1 MYCFKKAGKTYSN
14 FCESLLVKMLLK
26 ILQFILLLPALCLF
40 YLLVWPVEIDPV
52 AWDAPIAP
60 AMESSFAKNNFLKNV
75 EILGLNDG
83 IGPEDVAIDDNGNMY
98 AGYDDGRI
106 IKYDK
111 TGNRIGVFVET
122 FGRPLG
128 MRFDLDGNLIIADAV
143 RGLIK
148 VDMQGTLTVLATES
162 DGIPLKFTDDLD
174 IANDGKIYFSDA
186 STRYGIGEDR
196 FDLMEHRPNGRL
208 VVYDPETNKT
218 TTLLDNLYFAN
229 GVAMSPDGTFVLFNE
244 TYMYRVQ
251 KYWIKGE
258 KAGTSEIVIDN
269 LPGFPDNISSNGKGI
284 YWIALFTV
292 RNLLVDNTADKP
304 FIRKMIVRMPESMQP
319 QPEPYGFVLGI
330 DSDGNII
337 YNLQDPS
344 QDAYSP
350 ITSVKEKNGILY
362 FGSLTYPGFA
372 RIKAPK

>member
-1 MYCFKKAGKTYSN
+1 M
-14 FCESLLVKMLLK
+14 LK
-26 ILQFILLLPALCLF
+26 ILRFILLFPALCLF

-52 AWDAPIAP
+52 AWDAPVPP
-60 AMESSFAKNNFLKNV
+60 AMEGTFAKNNFLKDV

-83 IGPEDVAIDDNGNMY
+83 IGPEDVAIDDSGNMY

-122 FGRPLG
+122 NGRPLG
-128 MRFDLDGNLIIADAV
+128 MRFDLDGNLIIADAI

-148 VDMQGTLTVLATES
+148 VDMQGTLSILSTES
-162 DGIPLKFTDDLD
+162 DGIPLGFTDDLD
-174 IANDGKIYFSDA
+174 IASDGKIYFSDA
-186 STRYGIGEDR
+186 SNKFNYGEDR
-196 FDLMEHRPNGRL
+196 FDLMEHRPHGRL
-208 VVYDPETNKT
+208 LVYDPETNTT
-218 TTLLDNLYFAN
+218 TTLLDSLYFAN
-229 GVAMSPDGTFVLFNE
+229 GVAIGSDGTFVLFNE

-292 RNLLVDNTADKP
+292 RNLAVDSTADKP
-304 FIRKMIVRMPESMQP
+304 FLRKMIVRMPESMQP
-319 QPEPYGFVLGI
+319 QPEPYGFALGI
-330 DSDGNII
+330 DGDGNVI
-337 YNLQDPS
+337 YNLQDS
-344 QDAYSP
+344 SHDAYSP
-350 ITSVKEKNGILY
+350 ITSIKEKNKVLY

-372 RIKAPK
+372 RINAPE

>member
-1 MYCFKKAGKTYSN
+1 
-14 FCESLLVKMLLK
+14 MLLK
-26 ILQFILLLPALCLF
+26 ILQFILLLPAVCLF

-186 STRYGIGEDR
+186 STRYGIG
-196 FDLMEHRPNGRL
+196 
-208 VVYDPETNKT
+208 
-218 TTLLDNLYFAN
+218 
-229 GVAMSPDGTFVLFNE
+229 
-244 TYMYRVQ
+244 
-251 KYWIKGE
+251 
-258 KAGTSEIVIDN
+258 
-269 LPGFPDNISSNGKGI
+269 
-284 YWIALFTV
+284 
-292 RNLLVDNTADKP
+292 
-304 FIRKMIVRMPESMQP
+304 
-319 QPEPYGFVLGI
+319 
-330 DSDGNII
+330 
-337 YNLQDPS
+337 
-344 QDAYSP
+344 
-350 ITSVKEKNGILY
+350 
-362 FGSLTYPGFA
+362 
-372 RIKAPK
+372 

>member
-1 MYCFKKAGKTYSN
+1 M
-14 FCESLLVKMLLK
+14 LK
-26 ILQFILLLPALCLF
+26 ILRFILLFPALCLF

-52 AWDAPIAP
+52 AWDAPVPP
-60 AMESSFAKNNFLKNV
+60 AMEGTFAKNNFLKDV

-83 IGPEDVAIDDNGNMY
+83 IGPEDVAIDDSGNMY

-122 FGRPLG
+122 NGRPLG
-128 MRFDLDGNLIIADAV
+128 MRFDLDGNLIIADAI

-148 VDMQGTLTVLATES
+148 VDMQGTLSILSTES
-162 DGIPLKFTDDLD
+162 DGIPLGFTDDLD
-174 IANDGKIYFSDA
+174 IASDGKIYFSDA
-186 STRYGIGEDR
+186 SNKFNYGEDR
-196 FDLMEHRPNGRL
+196 FDLMEHRPHGRL
-208 VVYDPETNKT
+208 LVYDPETNTT
-218 TTLLDNLYFAN
+218 TTLLDSLYFAN
-229 GVAMSPDGTFVLFNE
+229 GVAIGSDGTFVLFNE

-292 RNLLVDNTADKP
+292 RNLAVDSTANKP
-304 FIRKMIVRMPESMQP
+304 FLRKMIVRMPESMQP
-319 QPEPYGFVLGI
+319 QPEPYGFALGI
-330 DSDGNII
+330 DGDGNVI
-337 YNLQDPS
+337 YNLQDS
-344 QDAYSP
+344 SHDAYSP
-350 ITSVKEKNGILY
+350 ITSIKEKNKVLY

-372 RIKAPK
+372 RINAPE

>member
-1 MYCFKKAGKTYSN
+1 
-14 FCESLLVKMLLK
+14 MLLK
-26 ILQFILLLPALCLF
+26 ILQFILLLPAVCLF

-304 FIRKMIVRMPESMQP
+304 FIRKMIVRMPELMQP

>member
-1 MYCFKKAGKTYSN
+1 M
-14 FCESLLVKMLLK
+14 LK
-26 ILQFILLLPALCLF
+26 ILRFILLFPALCLF

-52 AWDAPIAP
+52 AWDSPIPP
-60 AMESSFAKNNFLKNV
+60 AMEGSFAKNNFLKDV

-83 IGPEDVAIDDNGNMY
+83 IGPEDVAIDDSGNMY

-122 FGRPLG
+122 NGRPLG
-128 MRFDLDGNLIIADAV
+128 MRFDLEGNLIVADAI

-148 VDMQGTLTVLATES
+148 IDMQVSLTILSTES
-162 DGIPLKFTDDLD
+162 DDGIPLGFTDDLD

-186 STRYGIGEDR
+186 SDKFSYGKDR
-196 FDLMEHRPNGRL
+196 FDLMEHRPHGRL
-208 VVYDPETNKT
+208 LVYNPETKTT

-229 GVAMSPDGTFVLFNE
+229 GVAIGSDGTFVLFNE

-284 YWIALFTV
+284 YWIALFTI
-292 RNLLVDNTADKP
+292 RNLAVDSTADKP
-304 FIRKMIVRMPESMQP
+304 FFRKMIVRMPESMQP

-330 DSDGNII
+330 DRDGNVI
-337 YNLQDPS
+337 YNLQDS
-344 QDAYSP
+344 SHDAYSP
-350 ITSVKEKNGILY
+350 ITSVKEKNEVLY

-372 RIKAPK
+372 RINAPE

>member
-1 MYCFKKAGKTYSN
+1 M
-14 FCESLLVKMLLK
+14 LK
-26 ILQFILLLPALCLF
+26 ILRFILLFPALCLF

-52 AWDAPIAP
+52 AWDSPIPP
-60 AMESSFAKNNFLKNV
+60 AMEGSFAKNNFLKDV

-83 IGPEDVAIDDNGNMY
+83 IGPEDVAIDDSGNMY

-111 TGNRIGVFVET
+111 TGNRMGIFVET
-122 FGRPLG
+122 NGRPLG
-128 MRFDLDGNLIIADAV
+128 MRFDLDGNLIVADAI

-148 VDMQGTLTVLATES
+148 VDMQGTLTVLSTKS
-162 DGIPLKFTDDLD
+162 DDGIPLGFTDDLD

-196 FDLMEHRPNGRL
+196 LDLMEHRPNGRL
-208 VVYDPETNKT
+208 VVYNPETKQT
-218 TTLLDNLYFAN
+218 TTLLDSLYFAN
-229 GVAMSPDGTFVLFNE
+229 GVAMSPDGAFVLFNE

-292 RNLLVDNTADKP
+292 RNLVVDSTADKP
-304 FIRKMIVRMPESMQP
+304 FFRKMILRMPESMQP
-319 QPEPYGFVLGI
+319 QPEPYGFALGI
-330 DSDGNII
+330 DGDGNVI
-337 YNLQDPS
+337 YNLQDS
-344 QDAYSP
+344 SHDAYSP
-350 ITSVKEKNGILY
+350 ITSVKEKNKVLY

-372 RIKAPK
+372 RINAPE